1 MTQSHL
7 SEEER
12 QINCFSERAMYG
24 SGDWL
29 QPKHPTAG
37 FLPPRDFLDCC
48 CVSRSFPDQEDENRD
63 RWTQCQVRAQA
74 LLLVCRA
81 LLSQFSLAALLVPF
95 LAFLMHQCMPVK
107 YFSQIFLYFSFQ
119 TLNYIFSDN
128 CTDMPERVLATTVII
143 IATFFMPP
151 SIGKPAVSSQ

>member
-1 MTQSHL
+1 
-7 SEEER
+7 
-12 QINCFSERAMYG
+12 MYG

-63 RWTQCQVRAQA
+63 RWTQCQVRARA

-81 LLSQFSLAALLVPF
+81 LLSQFSLAALVVPF
-95 LAFLMHQCMPVK
+95 FA
-107 YFSQIFLYFSFQ
+107 FQ
-119 TLNYIFSDN
+119 TLKYIFSDN

-151 SIGKPAVSSQ
+151 SIGKPAVSTAY